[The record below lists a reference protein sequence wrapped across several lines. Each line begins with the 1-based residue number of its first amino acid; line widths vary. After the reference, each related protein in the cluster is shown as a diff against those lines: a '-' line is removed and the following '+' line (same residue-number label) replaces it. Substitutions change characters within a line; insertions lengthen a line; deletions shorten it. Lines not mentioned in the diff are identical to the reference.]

1 MKNKLII
8 LIGSGGFLGK
18 NLKEILPPKTLFPT
32 QKQLNLKNFNGVVK
46 YLKNLKILK
55 KSNYN
60 KLRLSCW

>member
-32 QKQLNLKNFNGVVK
+32 KKQLNLKNFNGVVK
-46 YLKNLKILK
+46 YLKKFKNFKKI
-55 KSNYN
+55 
-60 KLRLSCW
+60 